1 LSGVEDECYCPA
13 SPALAPVQH
22 AEEQVVQ
29 VEPGLVGPR
38 KGWQSRSPGRTNAGG
53 VSPPQQPAA
62 SARVTQSG
70 PIRRRTAK
78 EGSPANGEKVMLVT
92 TSPTLSRDIPR
103 DEAAVSGVSSTPT
116 LAGRVALVTGG
127 VRGIGL
133 AISQDFLERGATVAA
148 GYSRNEEA
156 AGAFLAGADPSRV
169 SVHQGNI
176 SNHADCER
184 VIEEVIERYGRLDI
198 LVNNAGITVDK
209 SVRRMTP
216 QEWDHVIEVNLN
228 GAFYMSRAA
237 LQHMID
243 RGYGRIVNISSVIG
257 ETGNIGQANY
267 AAAKSGLF
275 GLTMT
280 MALEGARSGI
290 TVNCVAPGFIAT
302 EMVAAVPEEILA
314 QIVEQI
320 PAGRLGE
327 PEEVARVVAFLVDPD
342 SSYIT
347 GQVYSI
353 NGGLYM

>member
-1 LSGVEDECYCPA
+1 VALGTDPTVSDV
-13 SPALAPVQH
+13 SPALP
-22 AEEQVVQ
+22 
-29 VEPGLVGPR
+29 
-38 KGWQSRSPGRTNAGG
+38 
-53 VSPPQQPAA
+53 
-62 SARVTQSG
+62 
-70 PIRRRTAK
+70 
-78 EGSPANGEKVMLVT
+78 
-92 TSPTLSRDIPR
+92 
-103 DEAAVSGVSSTPT
+103 
-116 LAGRVALVTGG
+116 LAGQVALVTGG

-133 AISQDFLERGATVAA
+133 AISRGFLGQGATVAA

-156 AGAFLAGADPSRV
+156 ARAVVAETEAGRV

-176 SNHADCER
+176 SNHVDCER
-184 VIEEVIERYGRLDI
+184 VVEEVIDRYGRLDI

-228 GAFYMSRAA
+228 GAFYISRAA
-237 LQHMID
+237 LPHMIE

-257 ETGNIGQANY
+257 ETGNVGQANY

-280 MALEGARSGI
+280 MALEGASKGI
-290 TVNCVAPGFIAT
+290 TVNCVAPGFIDT
-302 EMVAAVPEEILA
+302 DMVASVPEEILA
-314 QIVEQI
+314 RIVAQI
-320 PAGRLGE
+320 PAGRLGK
-327 PEEVARVVAFLVDPD
+327 PEEVARVVAFLASPE